1 MSEIN
6 FIADYRSL
14 QPMADESRIQA
25 RQASFNEIEADA
37 RQNPARAVVL
47 ARLAFKLPHPDVAE
61 GNEWFSTFMTNHSP
75 TFSLTHDQE
84 EAAIMA
90 TLVLRDRIL
99 SGNARSSLLVLAAG
113 FAGRRETVDK
123 GHLIA
128 VAKNGL
134 AQAVRRIGQPTGVGA
149 IPTQNNPDLT
159 KAIATFDE
167 QADGATK
174 ALVDAQTAA
183 YLSRLNNAIKE
194 ANNVTARL
202 SAVNSR
208 LMAEVNM
215 LWWHIGGHSVLA
227 DMPLDRLSPA
237 PRAFVVAADIAEIIG
252 APPGPYGAYGVIRKA
267 LGVECETEIKLGD
280 ALKALNASGVTNIV
294 SDEVETDHAM
304 VPVHYAAATALV
316 GGSMVSATQFKKS
329 TGLSIDTK
337 LSLYELALQ
346 FFHERLLIKDE
357 LVH

>member
-25 RQASFNEIEADA
+25 RQASFSEIEADV
-37 RQNPARAVVL
+37 RQNSARAVVL
-47 ARLAFKLPHPDVAE
+47 ARLAFKLPHPNAVEED
-61 GNEWFSTFMTNHSP
+61 EWFSTFMTKHSP
-75 TFSLTHDQE
+75 TFSLAHDQE

-90 TLVLRDRIL
+90 TLILRDRIL
-99 SGNARSSLLVLAAG
+99 SGNVRSSLLVLAGG

-123 GHLIA
+123 GHLIT

-134 AQAVRRIGQPTGVGA
+134 AQEVRRIGEPTSVGA
-149 IPTQNNPDLT
+149 VPTQNNPDLT

-167 QADGATK
+167 QAEGATK

-183 YLSRLNNAIKE
+183 YLLRLNNAVKE

-208 LMAEVNM
+208 LMAEINM
-215 LWWHIGGHSVLA
+215 LWWHIGGHSLLA
-227 DMPLDRLSPA
+227 DMPIDQLGPA
-237 PRAFVVAADIAEIIG
+237 SRAFVVAADIAEIIG

-267 LGVECETEIKLGD
+267 LGADCDTEIKLSD
-280 ALKALNASGVTNIV
+280 ALKALKTSGVTGII

-304 VPVHYAAATALV
+304 VPVHYAAASALN

-337 LSLYELALQ
+337 ISLYELALQ
-346 FFHERLLIKDE
+346 FFHERLLVNDE